1 MNDDELNTSDQAGVE
16 SEEPRLT
23 ILQCFGLIVLLIVLQ
38 LLTSL
43 LLTRVDLK
51 IFGETEWPN
60 LAITHLVSGLLT
72 AKAGAILAGIS
83 LLAFFQPSRVSASNL
98 VLVIIGVVGI
108 SILSSELSN
117 VLQSIQPISES
128 YQDLFNRLS
137 QQNVIGVVLAI
148 GIIAPFTEELLFR
161 GVILDGLRSNYP
173 VKTAFFA
180 STGLFAA
187 VHVLPWLVL
196 NAFLIG
202 CFLAWLR
209 IRTGSLTLCVLAHA
223 IYNSLPFLLLRGVS
237 IDIPGYTTG
246 PARTIQFQ
254 PLWFDLLG
262 AVLLAAGIAGINIL
276 NKQTSPVSADSAGDV
291 SHTS

>member
-1 MNDDELNTSDQAGVE
+1 MNDEELNPYEQAE
-16 SEEPRLT
+16 EEYEEPRLT

-43 LLTRVDLK
+43 LLTKVDLRL
-51 IFGETEWPN
+51 FGETDWPN

-83 LLAFFQPSRVSASNL
+83 LVAFFRPFRISVVNL
-98 VLVIIGVVGI
+98 VLVIVAVVGI

-117 VLQSIQPISES
+117 ILQSIQPISES

-148 GIIAPFTEELLFR
+148 GIIAPITEELLFR
-161 GVILDGLRSNYP
+161 GVILDGLRAKYP
-173 VKTAFFA
+173 VKTAFFV
-180 STGLFAA
+180 STALFAA
-187 VHVLPWLVL
+187 VHILPWLVL
-196 NAFLIG
+196 NAFVIG

-209 IRTGSLTLCVLAHA
+209 IRTGSLGLCVLAHA
-223 IYNSLPFLLLRGVS
+223 IYNSLPFILLRSVS
-237 IDIPGYTTG
+237 VDIPGYTTG
-246 PARTIQFQ
+246 PTQTIQFQ
-254 PLWFDLLG
+254 PVWFDLLG
-262 AVLLAAGIAGINIL
+262 ASLLAAGIAGIYFA
-276 NKQTSPVSADSAGDV
+276 NKQTPPALADTATGA